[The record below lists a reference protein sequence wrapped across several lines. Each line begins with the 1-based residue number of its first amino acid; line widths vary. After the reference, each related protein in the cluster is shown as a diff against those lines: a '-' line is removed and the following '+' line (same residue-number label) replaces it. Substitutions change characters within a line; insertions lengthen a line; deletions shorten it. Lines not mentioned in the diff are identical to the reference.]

1 MLDEEAVVA
10 SNSKYSLLLV
20 MLASFGVMF
29 SGVGLVVGLSIDQ
42 LTITLGMVAI
52 GWLFIVPL
60 LVTGL
65 RQNKQV
71 KL

>member
-1 MLDEEAVVA
+1 MLGEEAKVA

-42 LTITLGMVAI
+42 LTITLAMVAI

>member
-1 MLDEEAVVA
+1 MA